1 MFREKEQTTCKKKKN
16 SLTANSSKA
25 TKDYRKDILFFNY
38 RRKNT
43 VN

>member
-1 MFREKEQTTCKKKKN
+1 MFREKEQTTYKKKKK
-16 SLTANSSKA
+16 SLTADSSKA

-38 RRKNT
+38 RRKNI